1 MFEKILICFF
11 ISIINNKVIYN
22 MSRKTKNKSKNM
34 ELKPSIM
41 ESLDDNFSKNV
52 KKLNH
57 SEQDKLYQH
66 LRNIQQQNKD
76 ELKRQCRTIKE
87 NVNSKDKTLYY
98 EKIYKKYKD
107 LIEDNEN
114 ENAVKLKYLKGLL
127 SYLENQIKVMGE
139 VDNDKDDDNMMKL
152 IQAKYEYKRL
162 NELITEI
169 DNNLEK

>member
-1 MFEKILICFF
+1 
-11 ISIINNKVIYN
+11 

-34 ELKPSIM
+34 ELKPSVM

-127 SYLENQIKVMGE
+127 SYLETQIKVMGE

>member
-1 MFEKILICFF
+1 MFEKKLICFF

-34 ELKPSIM
+34 ELKPSVM

-127 SYLENQIKVMGE
+127 SYLETQIKIMGE
-139 VDNDKDDDNMMKL
+139 VDNNKDDDNMMKL